1 MLPWRCLCISYAKTT
16 SGQQKAKNLD
26 VPWRANAFWFSGR
39 ASYSKMKCAWQSGK
53 KLKSKH
59 PKDSTASSHAPRS
72 MIPDVIY
79 IEARAAPHRHTSLAR
94 IPLPKCSHLGTSEFS
109 RNGFDFRTWEYSN
122 YTWLVGNL
130 ACCEDAAWYHT
141 TSAQHCNALCF
152 CPGFAAKIKIMERSC
167 TTFSGSSGMLHQPVM
182 AVPFKSEWPF
192 PSSLKWGN
200 SPRQYVRISHTS
212 ADTHRMKASSHSML
226 ATNAPHTYRDR

>member
-1 MLPWRCLCISYAKTT
+1 MTNKHKTSVCQSMLPWRCLCISYAKTT

-141 TSAQHCNALCF
+141 NKRTALQRSLFLSRFCREDQDHGAQ
-152 CPGFAAKIKIMERSC
+152 FA
-167 TTFSGSSGMLHQPVM
+167 P
-182 AVPFKSEWPF
+182 
-192 PSSLKWGN
+192 PSVDPQGCSISL
-200 SPRQYVRISHTS
+200 
-212 ADTHRMKASSHSML
+212 
-226 ATNAPHTYRDR
+226 